1 MARPSVPSIWEGREE
16 DPEFKVILGCP
27 RTLYQKLTQKG
38 EKKLPLLSSSG
49 MIEWQ
54 PWRAARSMQRLES
67 AVRRPHRVG
76 LAVGTLLDRGRMTGI
91 IASLLFAVMSPAEA
105 PRTLLFAFPSSPTFQ
120 EDS

>member
-76 LAVGTLLDRGRMTGI
+76 LAGVGTLLDRG
-91 IASLLFAVMSPAEA
+91 
-105 PRTLLFAFPSSPTFQ
+105 
-120 EDS
+120 